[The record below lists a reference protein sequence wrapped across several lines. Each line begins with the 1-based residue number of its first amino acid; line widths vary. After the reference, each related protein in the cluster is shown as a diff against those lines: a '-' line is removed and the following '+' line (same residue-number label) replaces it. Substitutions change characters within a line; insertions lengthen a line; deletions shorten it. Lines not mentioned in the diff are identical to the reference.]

1 MTTKGAGALVW
12 EPPVLEI
19 GEKKYPL
26 RRLGLMDIE
35 RLSAIVVKASKF
47 VDRKVIGNIESF
59 TEAQAGSF
67 LLEYLPNAF
76 DEILAFLG
84 TVIGLDPGVPEDV
97 VAQKRKKSKAAEFK
111 DPNLGTMRDPD
122 VFPLGALPALIGKL
136 TEHQDVVDFF
146 SESRA
151 LLSLPIL
158 TKLRDG
164 LKERSTK
171 SSTATDGAT
180 STSPA
185 DDSQPAATD

>member
-1 MTTKGAGALVW
+1 MTTKRAGALVW
-12 EPPVLEI
+12 KPPVLEI
-19 GEKKYPL
+19 GEKEYPL

-47 VDRKVIGNIESF
+47 VDRKVMSNIENF
-59 TEAQAGSF
+59 TAAQAGSF
-67 LLEYLPNAF
+67 LLEYLPHAF

-84 TVIGLDPGVPEDV
+84 TVIGMDPGVPEEI
-97 VAQKRKKSKAAEFK
+97 VAQKRKKAKGDFK

-151 LLSLPIL
+151 LLNLSIVK
-158 TKLRDG
+158 KLRDG

-171 SSTATDGAT
+171 SSTDTDGAT

>member
-47 VDRKVIGNIESF
+47 VDRKVMSNIESF
-59 TEAQAGSF
+59 TAAQAGSF

-84 TVIGLDPGVPEDV
+84 TVIGMDPGVPEEV
-97 VAQKRKKSKAAEFK
+97 VEQKRKKAKGEFK

-122 VFPLGALPALIGKL
+122 VFPLGALPVLIGKL
-136 TEHQDVVDFF
+136 TEHQDVVAFF
-146 SESRA
+146 SGSRA
-151 LLSLPIL
+151 LLNLSIVK
-158 TKLRDG
+158 KLRDG